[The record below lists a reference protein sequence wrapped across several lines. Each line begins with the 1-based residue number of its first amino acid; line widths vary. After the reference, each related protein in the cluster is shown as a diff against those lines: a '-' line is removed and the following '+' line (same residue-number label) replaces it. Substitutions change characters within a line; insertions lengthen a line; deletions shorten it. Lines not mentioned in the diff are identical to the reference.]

1 MTSSHEN
8 GRAVEDSANLQTLL
22 QVSLEL
28 RAELG
33 RCRLS
38 IRDLLALGPG
48 AVVELDRSAD
58 EPVDLLAN
66 GRLVARG
73 EIVAVEDRFGV
84 KLTELIRG
92 A

>member
-1 MTSSHEN
+1 MTSPHEN
-8 GRAVEDSANLQTLL
+8 GRAVPPSENLQALL
-22 QVSLEL
+22 HVTLEL

-48 AVVELDRSAD
+48 AVLELDRGAD

-84 KLTELIRG
+84 KLTELIH
-92 A
+92 AS